1 MANGYDLASEAMQK
15 KQGKKAAESPATPA
29 KPVREGMWRPPVGPP
44 PVATP
49 GPPTEGDRLAM
60 GAAMNGTSVEDFA
73 KLKTGAFYEATG
85 NQRSDG
91 EASQHRDGSNRY
103 DISTPEK
110 KRKALAAARRS
121 GNPDDLKK
129 LRGKVAESALA
140 PQRYPREAVSSGEMP
155 NLGEAPL
162 NAKKRNKLPAQ
173 VFAGPDRS
181 YPIDT
186 PERARSA
193 LARVKANGSPE
204 LQRRVIAA
212 VKKKY
217 PSMDVETTS
226 KKPSK

>member
-1 MANGYDLASEAMQK
+1 MANGYDAASEAML
-15 KQGKKAAESPATPA
+15 KQRGKKTAESAADPA
-29 KPVREGMWRPPVGPP
+29 KPVREMWRPPLPPRPTGGPTP
-44 PVATP
+44 APDAEEAAAT
-49 GPPTEGDRLAM
+49 
-60 GAAMNGTSVEDFA
+60 
-73 KLKTGAFYEATG
+73 K
-85 NQRSDG
+85 RSDG
-91 EASQHRDGSNRY
+91 KSSQDKDGANRY
-103 DISTPEK
+103 DVSTPEK

-140 PQRYPREAVSSGEMP
+140 PQRYPREAVSSGDMP

-162 NAKKRNKLPAQ
+162 DAKKRNKLPAA
-173 VFAGPDRS
+173 VFAGPDKS

-186 PERARSA
+186 PARARSA

-226 KKPSK
+226 GKKPSK